1 MTINS
6 NYDIGDQFSYWNF
19 DHSKKVN
26 IKITAIIIREEGI
39 YYEVEGEGWEDEFS
53 EETIKTMYYENSNTR
68 TSN

>member
-39 YYEVEGEGWEDEFS
+39 YYEVEG
-53 EETIKTMYYENSNTR
+53 
-68 TSN
+68 

>member
-1 MTINS
+1 MILEINFL
-6 NYDIGDQFSYWNF
+6 IGILIIV
-19 DHSKKVN
+19 KKVN

-53 EETIKTMYYENSNTR
+53 EETIKTTYYENSNTR